1 MKPPLPPRGLALG
14 PAGLIGSVSPAS
26 PLLDA
31 HSSLPDGV
39 PWLCWIMVVSYRDT
53 SVSWGF

>member
-14 PAGLIGSVSPAS
+14 PAGLMRSVSLAP

-31 HSSLPDGV
+31 HSPLLDGV
-39 PWLCWIMVVSYRDT
+39 PWLCWIVVVSSRNL